1 MSLAQHEASMHQ
13 DHLGERETAKP
24 NGPAVDAFAPTSLQE
39 LNLRA
44 GLQTRFDRK
53 YLLPIELLDPLLD
66 RLADQ
71 AQVLE
76 IGDRRSFNYLSVYFD
91 SPEFLCY
98 RAAAQR
104 RARRFKLRTRTYVD
118 SNQCFLEVKT
128 KSRQGETIKVR
139 DSHSPRDYQHLT
151 TVGKGYVQRVLS
163 ERELGQRTAP
173 TRELLDRFEPSLGTA
188 YVRTTFFLPRDE
200 SRVTIDTG
208 LELELPTGQQTSLA
222 GHAVVE
228 TKTTG
233 RPSLID
239 QSLWALGHRP
249 LKMSKYAV
257 GLAALRPDLPAAK
270 WNRTLRSHFNWEPVR
285 PYPRKLS

>member
-1 MSLAQHEASMHQ
+1 MSLAQHEAGMRH
-13 DHLGERETAKP
+13 DHLGERETAEP

-53 YLLPIELLDPLLD
+53 YLLPMELLDSLLD

-104 RARRFKLRTRTYVD
+104 RARRFKIRTRTYVD
-118 SNQCFLEVKT
+118 SDQCFLEVKT
-128 KSRQGETIKVR
+128 KSRQGETMKVR
-139 DSHSPRDYQHLT
+139 NSHSPREYQHLPA
-151 TVGKGYVQRVLS
+151 VGKDYVERVLS
-163 ERELGQRTAP
+163 QRELGQRAAP
-173 TRELLDRFEPSLGTA
+173 IKELLDRFEPSLATA
-188 YVRTTFFLPRDE
+188 YVRTTFFLPGDE
-200 SRVTIDTG
+200 SRATIDTG
-208 LELELPTGQQTSLA
+208 LELELPTGQQTSLKR
-222 GHAVVE
+222 HAVVE

-233 RPSLID
+233 RPSLVD
-239 QSLWALGHRP
+239 QNLWALGHRP

-270 WNRTLRSHFNWEPVR
+270 WNRTLRSHFSWEPVR